1 MTETK
6 AQRAD
11 RLLAQS
17 RLIVEVAGDPARPG
31 LVVARCRG
39 DSGQEHRLGFDPRR
53 REWRCTCEASSKF
66 HRGCAHLEALKR
78 VVAV

>member
-1 MTETK
+1 MSETR

-17 RLIVEVAGDPARPG
+17 RLVVEVAGDPARPG

-39 DSGQEHRLGFDPRR
+39 DSGKDHRLGYDPRR
-53 REWRCTCEASSKF
+53 REWRCTCEASANF
-66 HRGCAHLEALKR
+66 HRECAHLVALKR